1 MAEFTLSQTS
11 HASGSSES
19 MGIEKISWGLLD
31 TEEKISVLTK
41 LTVNGQHNDYI
52 NILAGIEDVGIAV
65 EQLLAIIEN
74 LSGKIQKQ
82 IALKTKSKI
91 IAEAL
96 VASIES
102 SDTLAD
108 LTLYAKSVH
117 SRKNAVQAID
127 DKEILAQL
135 QKQIGG
141 RDKTVSKILA
151 SKLNPKPGK
160 KANSSKTKAEKL
172 KPAEVTIKDP
182 EKASNDKEI
191 KAGNETT
198 KVKKRANNK
207 SPNPRAEIP
216 KIEDELEKLSF
227 KNTARLINLK
237 SRVNNLRK
245 LTGEASSDLEIR
257 ARAVLETLAAKIEKN
272 RSHQDTLKQSTETLL
287 VNLQKALDVGQSHDA
302 LTTWDKI
309 QGNISNTSGK
319 LKSILLGQA
328 NEYRLKLNELRDW
341 KIFAATDKKKILI
354 QQMQN
359 LLESKMHA
367 SDKAKHIGSMHK
379 EWKTLGR
386 SNQNEELWRK
396 FKEISDKAYE
406 PCKAY
411 FKDRKRLMSE
421 NLKAR
426 REICANLET
435 AVTAAEKENFNISLL
450 NKLLQS
456 SEHDWKK
463 YAPVEQSKIKTL
475 QKRFYNVVNQLRRLR
490 KNVMR
495 DNGRKKQLFI
505 AEAIKLAELEDK
517 YKAMNEAKRLQQ
529 EWKTLGP
536 TSYKEDQIYWESF
549 RTACNKIFVKKNKEA
564 TDARVSA
571 DKAQAILVGIL
582 SSLTDII
589 KLDDE
594 SFRSSQGSFND
605 LQQAFATTLDP
616 RVRKQYKRLL
626 DEFNNLKSK
635 IDTRFKAL
643 PNKKQL
649 AIRNAILE
657 KARFL
662 KSLEDTL
669 FTSNDSSQFD
679 ALKSKLEYSAWSK
692 LTSSHNPN
700 LEAAL
705 KNRFDALRQLESA
718 KDLQLLAIDCEQQ
731 FRSLCIELEIRA
743 NIDTPQED
751 QSVRMQ
757 IQLDQLKNGFGQAKP
772 DRSEHARYALDAVL
786 QAHCIGP
793 LEKQTQSYLM
803 SRLEQA
809 VKKLL

>member
-1 MAEFTLSQTS
+1 MGELTHSHTS
-11 HASGSSES
+11 RALGSSES
-19 MGIEKISWGLLD
+19 MDVEKISWGLLD

-41 LTVNGQHNDYI
+41 LTLNGQHNDYI
-52 NILAGIEDVGIAV
+52 NILAGIEDAGIAV
-65 EQLLAIIEN
+65 ERLLTITAN
-74 LSGKIQKQ
+74 LPGKIQKQ
-82 IALKTKSKI
+82 IALKTKSRI

-102 SDTLAD
+102 DDTLAD

-135 QKQIGG
+135 QEQIGG
-141 RDKTVSKILA
+141 RDKTVTKILA
-151 SKLNPKPGK
+151 SKLNLKLGK
-160 KANSSKTKAEKL
+160 KANTSKTKAEQIDESQL
-172 KPAEVTIKDP
+172 QAGH
-182 EKASNDKEI
+182 DKE
-191 KAGNETT
+191 GNETA
-198 KVKKRANNK
+198 KVKRSTNK
-207 SPNPRAEIP
+207 KSLNPKTEIP
-216 KIEDELEKLSF
+216 IIEDELEKLSF

-237 SRVNNLRK
+237 SRVTDLHK
-245 LTGEASSDLEIR
+245 LTKKNSSDLEIR
-257 ARAVLETLAAKIEKN
+257 ARAILDTLATKIEQN
-272 RSHQDTLKQSTETLL
+272 QSHQEALKQSTATLL

-319 LKSILLGQA
+319 LKSVLQGQT

-341 KIFAATDKKKILI
+341 KVFAATDKKNKLI

-367 SDKAKHIGSMHK
+367 PDKAKHIGSMHK

-426 REICANLET
+426 REICASLET
-435 AVTAAEKENFNISLL
+435 AMTAAEKEPFNISLV

-463 YAPVEQSKIKTL
+463 YAPVEQSKVKTL

-495 DNGRKKQLFI
+495 DNGKKKQLFI
-505 AEAIKLAELEDK
+505 AEAIKLVELEDES
-517 YKAMNEAKRLQQ
+517 KAMNEAKRLQQ

-536 TSYKEDQIYWESF
+536 TSYKEDQIYWEKF
-549 RTACNKIFVKKNKEA
+549 RTTCDKIFVKKNKEVV
-564 TDARVSA
+564 DARVSA
-571 DKAQAILVGIL
+571 GKAQAILIGIL
-582 SSLTDII
+582 SSLADII

-594 SFRSSQGSFND
+594 GFRSSQNNFND
-605 LQQAFATTLDP
+605 LQQAFATTLNP
-616 RVRKQYKRLL
+616 RIRKQHKRLL
-626 DEFNNLKSK
+626 EEFNNLKSK

-657 KARFL
+657 KATFL
-662 KSLEDTL
+662 KSLEDIL
-669 FTSNDSSQFD
+669 FTSNDSSQFNE
-679 ALKSKLEYSAWSK
+679 LKSKLEYSAWSK
-692 LTSSHNPN
+692 LTSSHKPN
-700 LEAAL
+700 LETAL
-705 KNRFDALRQLESA
+705 QNRFDALHQIESA
-718 KDLQLLAIDCEQQ
+718 KDLQLLAIDCEQK

-751 QSVRMQ
+751 QPVRMQ

-786 QAHCIGP
+786 LAHCIGP
-793 LEKQTQSYLM
+793 LEKQTQSNLM

>member
-1 MAEFTLSQTS
+1 MAEFTHSQTS
-11 HASGSSES
+11 QASGPSES
-19 MGIEKISWGLLD
+19 MVVEKVSWGLLN
-31 TEEKISVLTK
+31 TEEKISVLKK
-41 LTVNGQHNDYI
+41 LTANGQHNDYI
-52 NILAGIEDVGIAV
+52 NILAGTEDAGIAV
-65 EQLLAIIEN
+65 EQLLAITAN
-74 LSGKIQKQ
+74 LPGQIQKQ
-82 IALKTKSKI
+82 IALKTKSRI
-91 IAEAL
+91 IAETL

-102 SDTLAD
+102 NYTLAD

-135 QKQIGG
+135 QEQIGC

-151 SKLNPKPGK
+151 SKLNPKSGK
-160 KANSSKTKAEKL
+160 KANTSKTKTEQIYESQLQAGH
-172 KPAEVTIKDP
+172 
-182 EKASNDKEI
+182 DKE
-191 KAGNETT
+191 GDETA
-198 KVKKRANNK
+198 KVKKSANNK
-207 SPNPRAEIP
+207 SLNLKTEIP

-237 SRVNNLRK
+237 SRVNDLHK
-245 LTGEASSDLEIR
+245 LTEKNSSDLEIR
-257 ARAVLETLAAKIEKN
+257 ARAVLETLASKIEQN
-272 RSHQDTLKQSTETLL
+272 RSHQEALKKSTETLL

-319 LKSILLGQA
+319 LKSILQGQT

-341 KIFAATDKKKILI
+341 KIFAATDKKNTLI

-359 LLESKMHA
+359 LLESKMNA

-386 SNQNEELWRK
+386 SNQNEELWHK

-411 FKDRKRLMSE
+411 FNDRKRLMSE

-426 REICANLET
+426 QEICASLET
-435 AVTAAEKENFNISLL
+435 AVTAAEKEGFNVSLL

-475 QKRFYNVVNQLRRLR
+475 QKRFYGVVNQLRRLR

-505 AEAIKLAELEDK
+505 AEAIKLVDLEDK
-517 YKAMNEAKRLQQ
+517 SKAMNEAKRLQQ
-529 EWKTLGP
+529 EWKTLGA
-536 TSYKEDQIYWESF
+536 TSYKEDQIYWGNF
-549 RTACNKIFVKKNKEA
+549 RTACDKIFAKKNKEA
-564 TDARVSA
+564 AGAIVPA

-594 SFRSSQGSFND
+594 GFRSSQQSFND
-605 LQQAFATTLDP
+605 LQQAFTTTLDP

-643 PNKKQL
+643 PDKKQL

-657 KARFL
+657 KATFL
-662 KSLEDTL
+662 KSLEDIL

-679 ALKSKLEYSAWSK
+679 TLKSKLEYSAWSK
-692 LTSSHNPN
+692 LTSSHKSN

-705 KNRFDALRQLESA
+705 QNRFDALRQIESA
-718 KDLQLLAIDCEQQ
+718 KDLQLLAINCEQQ

-751 QSVRMQ
+751 QSIRMQ

>member
-1 MAEFTLSQTS
+1 MAELTHRQTS
-11 HASGSSES
+11 QALGSSES
-19 MGIEKISWGLLD
+19 MDVEKISWSLLD

-52 NILAGIEDVGIAV
+52 NILAGIEDAGIAV
-65 EQLLAIIEN
+65 ENLLAITVN
-74 LSGKIQKQ
+74 LPGKIQKQ
-82 IALKTKSKI
+82 IALKTKSKT

-102 SDTLAD
+102 NDTLSD

-135 QKQIGG
+135 QEQIGG
-141 RDKTVSKILA
+141 RDKTVSKILT
-151 SKLNPKPGK
+151 SKLNLKSEK
-160 KANSSKTKAEKL
+160 KANTSETKTKQIYESQL
-172 KPAEVTIKDP
+172 QTGH
-182 EKASNDKEI
+182 DKE
-191 KAGNETT
+191 GNQTA
-198 KVKKRANNK
+198 KVKKSTTNK
-207 SPNPRAEIP
+207 SLSPKTEILQ
-216 KIEDELEKLSF
+216 IEDELEKLSF
-227 KNTARLINLK
+227 KNTAGLINLK
-237 SRVNNLRK
+237 NRVNDLHK
-245 LTGEASSDLEIR
+245 LTENNSSDLEMR
-257 ARAVLETLAAKIEKN
+257 ARVIFDKLTSKIEQN
-272 RSHQDTLKQSTETLL
+272 RSHQEALKQSTATLL
-287 VNLQKALDVGQSHDA
+287 VNLQKALDVGQSHNA

-319 LKSILLGQA
+319 LKSVLQGQA

-341 KIFAATDKKKILI
+341 KVFAATDKKKILI

-367 SDKAKHIGSMHK
+367 SDKAKHIGRMHK

-386 SNQNEELWRK
+386 SNQNEELWCK
-396 FKEISDKAYE
+396 FKEISDKSYE
-406 PCKAY
+406 PCKIY

-426 REICANLET
+426 REICESLE
-435 AVTAAEKENFNISLL
+435 AAMTAAEKENFNISLV

-475 QKRFYNVVNQLRRLR
+475 QKRFYNVANQLRRLR
-490 KNVMR
+490 KNAMR

-505 AEAIKLAELEDK
+505 AEAIKLVELEDES
-517 YKAMNEAKRLQQ
+517 KAMNEAKRLQR

-549 RTACNKIFVKKNKEA
+549 RTTCDKIFAKKNKEVV
-564 TDARVSA
+564 DARVSA
-571 DKAQAILVGIL
+571 DKAQAILIGIL

-594 SFRSSQGSFND
+594 GFRSSRESFND
-605 LQQAFATTLDP
+605 LQQAFATTLNP

-657 KARFL
+657 KATFL
-662 KSLEDTL
+662 KSLEDIL
-669 FTSNDSSQFD
+669 FTSNDSNQFD
-679 ALKSKLEYSAWSK
+679 ELKSKLEYSAWSK
-692 LTSSHNPN
+692 LTSSHKPN

-705 KNRFDALRQLESA
+705 QNRFDTLYQIESP

-743 NIDTPQED
+743 NINTPQED
-751 QSVRMQ
+751 QPVRMQ

-772 DRSEHARYALDAVL
+772 DRSEHKRYALDAVL
-786 QAHCIGP
+786 LAHCIGP

>member
-1 MAEFTLSQTS
+1 MEELTHSQTS
-11 HASGSSES
+11 QVLGSSES
-19 MGIEKISWGLLD
+19 MGVEKISWSLLD

-52 NILAGIEDVGIAV
+52 NILAGIEDAGIAV
-65 EQLLAIIEN
+65 EKLLAITAN
-74 LSGKIQKQ
+74 LPGNIQKQ

-96 VASIES
+96 VASIGS
-102 SDTLAD
+102 NDTLAD

-117 SRKNAVQAID
+117 SRKNAVQAIE

-135 QKQIGG
+135 QEQIDG

-151 SKLNPKPGK
+151 SKLNTKSGT
-160 KANSSKTKAEKL
+160 KANTSKTKAEHIYESQL
-172 KPAEVTIKDP
+172 QAGH
-182 EKASNDKEI
+182 DKE
-191 KAGNETT
+191 GNETA
-198 KVKKRANNK
+198 KVKKSTNNE
-207 SPNPRAEIP
+207 SLNPKTEIP
-216 KIEDELEKLSF
+216 KIEDELEKLNF

-237 SRVNNLRK
+237 SRVNDLHK
-245 LTGEASSDLEIR
+245 LTEKTSSDLEIR
-257 ARAVLETLAAKIEKN
+257 AQAVLDTLAAKIEQN
-272 RSHQDTLKQSTETLL
+272 RSHQEALKQSTATLL
-287 VNLQKALDVGQSHDA
+287 INLQKALDVGQSHDA

-319 LKSILLGQA
+319 LKSILQGQT
-328 NEYRLKLNELRDW
+328 NEYRLKINELRDW
-341 KIFAATDKKKILI
+341 KVFAVTDKKKTLI

-411 FKDRKRLMSE
+411 FKNRKRLMSE

-426 REICANLET
+426 RKICASLET
-435 AVTAAEKENFNISLL
+435 AMAAAEKENFNISLL

-456 SEHDWKK
+456 SENDWKK

-505 AEAIKLAELEDK
+505 AEAIKLVELEDK
-517 YKAMNEAKRLQQ
+517 SKAMNEAKRLQQ

-536 TSYKEDQIYWESF
+536 TSYKEDQIYWEDF
-549 RTACNKIFVKKNKEA
+549 RTTCDNIFAKKNKEVA
-564 TDARVSA
+564 DARVSA
-571 DKAQAILVGIL
+571 DKAQAILIGIL

-594 SFRSSQGSFND
+594 GFRSSQESFND
-605 LQQAFATTLDP
+605 LQQAFATALDP
-616 RVRKQYKRLL
+616 RSRKQHKRLL
-626 DEFNNLKSK
+626 DKFNNLKSK

-657 KARFL
+657 KAKFL
-662 KSLEDTL
+662 KSLEDIL

-679 ALKSKLEYSAWSK
+679 ESKSKLEYSAWSK
-692 LTSSHNPN
+692 LTSSNRPN

-705 KNRFDALRQLESA
+705 QNRFDALRQIESA

-743 NIDTPQED
+743 SIDTPQED
-751 QSVRMQ
+751 QPVRMQ
-757 IQLDQLKNGFGQAKP
+757 MQLDQLKNSFGQAKL
-772 DRSEHARYALDAVL
+772 DRSEHARYALDTVL
-786 QAHCIGP
+786 LAHCIGP

>member
-1 MAEFTLSQTS
+1 MGELTHSHTS
-11 HASGSSES
+11 RALGSSES
-19 MGIEKISWGLLD
+19 MDVEKISWGLLD

-41 LTVNGQHNDYI
+41 LTLNGQHNDYI
-52 NILAGIEDVGIAV
+52 NILAGIEDAGIAV
-65 EQLLAIIEN
+65 ERLLTITAN
-74 LSGKIQKQ
+74 LPGKIQKQ
-82 IALKTKSKI
+82 IALKTKSRI

-102 SDTLAD
+102 DDTLAD

-135 QKQIGG
+135 QEQIGG
-141 RDKTVSKILA
+141 RDKTVTKILA
-151 SKLNPKPGK
+151 SKLNLKLGK
-160 KANSSKTKAEKL
+160 KANTSKTKAEQIDESQL
-172 KPAEVTIKDP
+172 QAGH
-182 EKASNDKEI
+182 DKE
-191 KAGNETT
+191 GNETA
-198 KVKKRANNK
+198 KVKRSTNK
-207 SPNPRAEIP
+207 KSLNPKTEIP
-216 KIEDELEKLSF
+216 IIEDELEKLSF

-237 SRVNNLRK
+237 SRVTDLHK
-245 LTGEASSDLEIR
+245 LTKKNSSDLEIR
-257 ARAVLETLAAKIEKN
+257 ARAILDTLATKIEQN
-272 RSHQDTLKQSTETLL
+272 QSHQEALKQSTATLL

-319 LKSILLGQA
+319 LKSVLQGQT

-341 KIFAATDKKKILI
+341 KVFAATDKKNKLI

-367 SDKAKHIGSMHK
+367 PDKAKHIGSMHK

-426 REICANLET
+426 REICASLET
-435 AVTAAEKENFNISLL
+435 AMTAAEKEPFNISLV

-463 YAPVEQSKIKTL
+463 YAPVEQSKVKTL

-505 AEAIKLAELEDK
+505 AEAIKLVELEDES
-517 YKAMNEAKRLQQ
+517 KAMNEAKRLQK

-536 TSYKEDQIYWESF
+536 TSYKEDQIYWEKF
-549 RTACNKIFVKKNKEA
+549 RTTCDKIFVKKNKEVVE
-564 TDARVSA
+564 ARVSA
-571 DKAQAILVGIL
+571 GKAQAILIGIL
-582 SSLTDII
+582 SSLADII

-594 SFRSSQGSFND
+594 GFRSSQSNFND
-605 LQQAFATTLDP
+605 LEQAFATTLNP
-616 RVRKQYKRLL
+616 KIRKQHKRLL

-657 KARFL
+657 KATFL
-662 KSLEDTL
+662 KSLEDIL
-669 FTSNDSSQFD
+669 FTSNDSSQFNE
-679 ALKSKLEYSAWSK
+679 LKSKLEYSAWSK
-692 LTSSHNPN
+692 LTSSHKPN
-700 LEAAL
+700 LETAL
-705 KNRFDALRQLESA
+705 QNRFDALHQIESA
-718 KDLQLLAIDCEQQ
+718 KDLQLLAIDCEQK

-751 QSVRMQ
+751 QPVRMQ

-786 QAHCIGP
+786 LAHCIGP
-793 LEKQTQSYLM
+793 LEKQTQSNLM

>member
-1 MAEFTLSQTS
+1 MGELTHSHTS
-11 HASGSSES
+11 RALGSSES
-19 MGIEKISWGLLD
+19 MDVEKISWGLLD

-41 LTVNGQHNDYI
+41 LTLNGQHNDYI
-52 NILAGIEDVGIAV
+52 NILAGIEDAGIAV
-65 EQLLAIIEN
+65 ERLLTITAN
-74 LSGKIQKQ
+74 LPGKIQKQ
-82 IALKTKSKI
+82 IALKTKSRI

-102 SDTLAD
+102 DDTLAD

-135 QKQIGG
+135 QEQIGG
-141 RDKTVSKILA
+141 RDKTVTKILA
-151 SKLNPKPGK
+151 SKLNLKLGK
-160 KANSSKTKAEKL
+160 KANTSKTKAEQIDESQL
-172 KPAEVTIKDP
+172 QAGH
-182 EKASNDKEI
+182 DKE
-191 KAGNETT
+191 GNETA
-198 KVKKRANNK
+198 KVKRSTNK
-207 SPNPRAEIP
+207 KSLNPKTEIP
-216 KIEDELEKLSF
+216 IIEDELEKLSF

-237 SRVNNLRK
+237 SRVTDLHK
-245 LTGEASSDLEIR
+245 LTKKNSSDLEIR
-257 ARAVLETLAAKIEKN
+257 ARAILDTLATKIEQN
-272 RSHQDTLKQSTETLL
+272 QSHQEALKQSTATLL

-319 LKSILLGQA
+319 LKSVLQGQT

-341 KIFAATDKKKILI
+341 KVFAATDKKNKLI

-367 SDKAKHIGSMHK
+367 PDKAKHIGSMHK

-411 FKDRKRLMSE
+411 FKDRKRRMSE

-426 REICANLET
+426 REICASLET
-435 AVTAAEKENFNISLL
+435 AMTAAEKEPFNISLV

-463 YAPVEQSKIKTL
+463 YAPVEQSKVKTL

-505 AEAIKLAELEDK
+505 AEAIKLVELEDES
-517 YKAMNEAKRLQQ
+517 KAMNEAKRLQK

-536 TSYKEDQIYWESF
+536 TSYKEDQIYWEKF
-549 RTACNKIFVKKNKEA
+549 RTTCDKIFVKKNKEVVE
-564 TDARVSA
+564 ARVSA
-571 DKAQAILVGIL
+571 GKAQAILIGIL
-582 SSLTDII
+582 SSLADII

-594 SFRSSQGSFND
+594 GFRSSQSNFND
-605 LQQAFATTLDP
+605 LEQAFATTLNP
-616 RVRKQYKRLL
+616 KIRKQHKRLL

-657 KARFL
+657 KATFL
-662 KSLEDTL
+662 KSLEDIL
-669 FTSNDSSQFD
+669 FTSNDSSQFNE
-679 ALKSKLEYSAWSK
+679 LKSKLEYSAWSK
-692 LTSSHNPN
+692 LTSSHKPN
-700 LEAAL
+700 LETAL
-705 KNRFDALRQLESA
+705 QNRFDALHQIESA
-718 KDLQLLAIDCEQQ
+718 KDLQLLAIDCEQK

-751 QSVRMQ
+751 QPVRMQ

-786 QAHCIGP
+786 LAHCIGP
-793 LEKQTQSYLM
+793 LEKQTQSNLM

>member
-1 MAEFTLSQTS
+1 MGELTHSHTS
-11 HASGSSES
+11 RALGSSES
-19 MGIEKISWGLLD
+19 MDVEKISWGLLD

-41 LTVNGQHNDYI
+41 LTLNGQHNDYI
-52 NILAGIEDVGIAV
+52 NILAGIEDAGIAV
-65 EQLLAIIEN
+65 ERLLTITAN
-74 LSGKIQKQ
+74 LPGKIQKQ
-82 IALKTKSKI
+82 IALKTKSRI

-102 SDTLAD
+102 DDTLAD

-135 QKQIGG
+135 QEQIGG
-141 RDKTVSKILA
+141 RDKTVTKILA
-151 SKLNPKPGK
+151 SKLNLKLGK
-160 KANSSKTKAEKL
+160 KANTSKTKAEQIDESQL
-172 KPAEVTIKDP
+172 QAGH
-182 EKASNDKEI
+182 DKE
-191 KAGNETT
+191 GNETA
-198 KVKKRANNK
+198 KVKRSTNK
-207 SPNPRAEIP
+207 KSLNPKTEIP
-216 KIEDELEKLSF
+216 IIEDELEKLSF

-237 SRVNNLRK
+237 SRVTDLHK
-245 LTGEASSDLEIR
+245 LTKKNSSDLEIR
-257 ARAVLETLAAKIEKN
+257 ARAILDTLATKIEQN
-272 RSHQDTLKQSTETLL
+272 QSHQEALKQSTATLL

-319 LKSILLGQA
+319 LKSVLQGQT

-341 KIFAATDKKKILI
+341 KVFAATDKKNKLI

-367 SDKAKHIGSMHK
+367 PDKAKHIGNMHK

-426 REICANLET
+426 REICASLET
-435 AVTAAEKENFNISLL
+435 AMTAAEKEPFNISLV

-463 YAPVEQSKIKTL
+463 YAPVEQSKVKTL

-505 AEAIKLAELEDK
+505 AEAIKLVELEDES
-517 YKAMNEAKRLQQ
+517 KAMNEAKRLQQ

-536 TSYKEDQIYWESF
+536 TSYKEDQIYWEKF
-549 RTACNKIFVKKNKEA
+549 RTTCDKIFVKKNKEVV
-564 TDARVSA
+564 DARVSA
-571 DKAQAILVGIL
+571 GKAQAILIGIL
-582 SSLTDII
+582 SSLADII

-594 SFRSSQGSFND
+594 GFRSSQNNFND
-605 LQQAFATTLDP
+605 LQQAFATTLNP
-616 RVRKQYKRLL
+616 RIRKQHKRLL
-626 DEFNNLKSK
+626 EEFNNLKSK

-657 KARFL
+657 KATFL
-662 KSLEDTL
+662 KSLEDIL
-669 FTSNDSSQFD
+669 FTSNDSSQFNE
-679 ALKSKLEYSAWSK
+679 LKSKLEYSAWSK
-692 LTSSHNPN
+692 LTSSHKPN
-700 LEAAL
+700 LETAL
-705 KNRFDALRQLESA
+705 QNRFDALHQIESA
-718 KDLQLLAIDCEQQ
+718 KDLQLLAIDCEQK

-751 QSVRMQ
+751 QPVRMQ

-786 QAHCIGP
+786 LAHCIGP
-793 LEKQTQSYLM
+793 LEKQTQSNLM